1 MNPTTILGAILI
13 LVLLYG
19 IFNILFVKTTVAT
32 ELKLKESET
41 IKGTSLIELENKKY
55 SDYTHSFFI
64 FLIDKP
70 TSSSSL
76 ATAASEAVNGH
87 SLVEREAKA
96 LDGASDKSNGH
107 FQVYI
112 TNDGTKLVARAVND
126 NSAIVEYN
134 GVQHIGIKYQ
144 QHIFVAIVVKRNTMD
159 LYLNGQLVSAG
170 VFEHEN
176 KAEFYNQDIYLSR
189 TENFKSTNG
198 TNLGFLHS
206 YRYTD
211 RSLTAE
217 EIAVLYNS
225 YVASYSRNSTTDYSA
240 KLSLTRDGDELTD
253 LTKVFTF

>member
-70 TSSSSL
+70 PTSEL
-76 ATAASEAVNGH
+76 IELNTADSTNPVYGH
-87 SLVEREAKA
+87 SLVERSAEAMA
-96 LDGASDKSNGH
+96 NAH
-107 FQVYI
+107 FQIYI
-112 TNDGTKLVARAVND
+112 NDDNTKIVARAFND
-126 NSAIVEYN
+126 SGDYN

-144 QHIFVAIVVKRNTMD
+144 KHLFVTVVVKRNTID
-159 LYLNGQLVSAG
+159 LYLDGQLVTAG
-170 VFEHEN
+170 VFDSEN
-176 KAEFYNQDIYLSR
+176 LADFYNQDIVLSE
-189 TENFKSTNG
+189 TSTFKNSDDK
-198 TNLGFLHS
+198 NLGFLHS

-211 RSLTAE
+211 RALTAE
-217 EIAVLYNS
+217 EIAVLYNT
-225 YVASYSRNSTTDYSA
+225 YVKSYSRNSTTDYSA
-240 KLSLTRDGDELTD
+240 KITLTRDGDELSD
-253 LTKVFTF
+253 ITKVFTF